1 MDNLPTLKPLKP
13 EFKIDETTDFVK
25 VSVTLKPRDKKRR
38 EATNVTE
45 GDIRLYLDA
54 AGVSAGKSVETP
66 AESVSNS
73 NIDSDW
79 TTEWTFKKRDLRVK
93 SEPPKA
99 PESKKTT
106 AKSKTSAKG
115 K

>member
-13 EFKIDETTDFVK
+13 EFKIDETTDLVK

-38 EATNVTE
+38 KATSISE
-45 GDIRLYLDA
+45 SDIRLYLDA
-54 AGVSAGKSVETP
+54 AGVAAGQSVETP
-66 AESVSNS
+66 PDSVSNS
-73 NIDSDW
+73 NIDSNW

-93 SEPPKA
+93 STPPKA
-99 PESKKTT
+99 PELKKTT
-106 AKSKTSAKG
+106 TKSKTSAKG

>member
-1 MDNLPTLKPLKP
+1 MDNLPVLKPLKP

-38 EATNVTE
+38 KATNVTE

-54 AGVSAGKSVETP
+54 AGVSAGLSVDTP

-73 NIDSDW
+73 NIDFDW

-93 SEPPKA
+93 STPPKS
-99 PESKKTT
+99 PQTRKTT
-106 AKSKTSAKG
+106 TKSKTSTKG